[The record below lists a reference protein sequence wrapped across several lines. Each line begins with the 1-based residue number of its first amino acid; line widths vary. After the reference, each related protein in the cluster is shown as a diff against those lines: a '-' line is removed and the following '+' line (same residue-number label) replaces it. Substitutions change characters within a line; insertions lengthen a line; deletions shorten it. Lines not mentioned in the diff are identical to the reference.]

1 MIGVTVN
8 GTEHYFESE
17 LTMRGLLA
25 QLGMPERGIAVA
37 VNGGTLARDHWDEPV
52 QRGWVIDVLTAVQGG

>member
-1 MIGVTVN
+1 
-8 GTEHYFESE
+8 
-17 LTMRGLLA
+17 MRGLLA